1 MRGGSECGG
10 REAGSWLRVLRTRL
24 LFVQNTPCVLEA
36 WPGDRAAPG
45 GPSRAVPPTSAPR
58 GPEPHLLPPPRLE
71 EGALGGWRGWPA
83 GLGGRPRPHGVVLC
97 QAPGPAG
104 GPGERSQAWGRG
116 GDGAG
121 AGRTGGP
128 AGAPTLGPAFRSP
141 ASHQVPMS
149 PAMAGL
155 RPCLLPPCPGLCPA
169 LACQPAPPAFRSW
182 QVRGLVGQAE
192 FHLVQALR
200 VSVGKLGP
208 SEGSP
213 PLRALSLEWLLPHG
227 LPALAPLC
235 PRCLVWAP
243 TGCPRREQVR
253 GWAITPQ
260 GRSGGICVALSV
272 GTGHAF
278 QAAGRGR
285 SEEVRA
291 RSQSPWH
298 LPAETGPGRP

>member
-116 GDGAG
+116 EDGAG

-149 PAMAGL
+149 PA
-155 RPCLLPPCPGLCPA
+155 RPGCGPASFLHA
-169 LACQPAPPAFRSW
+169 LACARP
-182 QVRGLVGQAE
+182 
-192 FHLVQALR
+192 
-200 VSVGKLGP
+200 
-208 SEGSP
+208 
-213 PLRALSLEWLLPHG
+213 
-227 LPALAPLC
+227 LPASQ
-235 PRCLVWAP
+235 PRQPSGA
-243 TGCPRREQVR
+243 
-253 GWAITPQ
+253 
-260 GRSGGICVALSV
+260 GRSGGL
-272 GTGHAF
+272 
-278 QAAGRGR
+278 
-285 SEEVRA
+285 
-291 RSQSPWH
+291 W
-298 LPAETGPGRP
+298 GRPSSTWSKRLECRWGNWVPARGPHRSGPCPWSGCSPMASPPWPHCAPGVRCGHQRGAPEGSRSGARPSRRGGARGASVWLCPWALGTRSRLRGVVGQRR